1 MRKCVLLLFF
11 AGLLIALQGILGG
24 CSSKKPGY
32 GSEDLIIALADS
44 VEWEA
49 LRPAVSAALERQ
61 VYTPQP
67 ESLLRVRWVPP
78 EKWGA
83 FKRYHSFLV
92 IGTLSGSPVMQQLF
106 KSMLSPTDMRRVEQD
121 SSFLFKK
128 DNPWAFDQLLLVV
141 VANDTATLTRRMQ
154 ENADR
159 LYGLMLAHVR
169 EVMTKQMFG
178 KHEQKALSEE
188 LLRKYGWAVRIQH
201 DYHPLEKPGDRIVWL
216 RRIPPERW
224 FLVHWEESDD
234 PSQLTPEWCLKKRQ
248 WIGESF
254 YTGERIVDGYTKWE
268 WVDFDGRRAIEMWG
282 LWEDSVKVVGGPF
295 HVYAFYDHGSARL
308 FLIDMAC
315 FAPGERKMPY
325 MRQMD
330 VMARTFR
337 TRQKGMGG

>member
-1 MRKCVLLLFF
+1 MRWRLTFTLCGLGLATALVVLG
-11 AGLLIALQGILGG
+11 ACGT
-24 CSSKKPGY
+24 KKPGY

-44 VEWEA
+44 SEWEV
-49 LRPAVSAALERQ
+49 LRPAVTTVFERE
-61 VYTPQP
+61 VFTPHP
-67 ESLLRVRWVPP
+67 EPVLRVRWVSP
-78 EKWGA
+78 EKWST

-92 IGTLSGSPVMQQLF
+92 VGSLESATMQGLF
-106 KSMLSPTDMRRVEQD
+106 RNMLSAADMRRVEQD

-128 DNPWAFDQLLLVV
+128 ENPWAFDQLLI
-141 VANDTATLTRRMQ
+141 VAVAKDTTTLTRKLH
-154 ENADR
+154 EHADR
-159 LYGLMLAHVR
+159 LYAMMLEHVR
-169 EVMTKQMFG
+169 QVMTKQMFG

-188 LLRKYGWAVRIQH
+188 LLKKYGWTVRVQH
-201 DYHPLEKPGDRIVWL
+201 DYYPLEKPGDRIVWL

-234 PSQLTPEWCLKKRQ
+234 PSRLTPEWCIEKRK

-254 YTGERIVDGYTKWE
+254 YTGEHIVDGYTKWE
-268 WVDFDGRRAIEMWG
+268 WVDFNGRRAIEMWG

-295 HVYAFYDHGSARL
+295 HLYAFYDQGTARL

-337 TRQKGMGG
+337 SRQSLGG